1 MAAFWN
7 SRRKG
12 IFNSNGDAV
21 RNGVDG
27 SSQYAN
33 RKHAHFSAIDLSTNE
48 SVSFKAF
55 ITSFSIVADHQSDE
69 DSGDGNKEKYK
80 KTSKFSYNIDL
91 EVPSH
96 STNEARNNLAKFAI
110 LEKFISISSGQRAAQ
125 LNVGQSVVFPKIGYA
140 LSNLIQNGKF
150 RLGDNFDESGV
161 NHDKVI
167 LGMQP
172 SINFSPDLESGFYEF
187 NNKLIAK
194 SYKLSLKIDLIL
206 NSYLGTFLNGFGSNG
221 YFNDLEQPGGLEQAS
236 NQLPIYA
243 DTSYWPFGI
252 MTGDVHNANGKY
264 GDYTG
269 KYYSLKQINTY
280 GRTSFSDSKYATN
293 KGLYLGI
300 SSQKFTNNRHVL
312 FKAYLESFSYTKEN
326 GLNEVDIDNNPA
338 GVTYS
343 YNGMMDYKWSFTLN
357 VPSNNVQE
365 AIMNLAKLNIIY
377 RLSINYVKEF
387 TGATSTNLK
396 AYSFIRLANYIFNPT
411 TTYEPKYSSAADI
424 QRTGF
429 LCTLD
434 KVDFEVDTE
443 MGFYEEAG
451 HLIPK
456 VFKLSFDVSAATPGS
471 VYYGSA
477 FELAEGGEISGK
489 LSSQDYG
496 QWPFGMDW
504 YNPTQSTEMVPAADP
519 SVNNNNNPNGEASDG
534 ESPSTSPTEIV
545 PDTNPGEGFEVRG
558 GELKTS
564 LPEEE

>member
-110 LEKFISISSGQRAAQ
+110 LEKFISISSAQRATQ
-125 LNVGQSVVFPKIGYA
+125 LNTGQSVIFPKIGYA

-167 LGMQP
+167 LGIHP
-172 SINFSPDLESGFYEF
+172 TINFSPDLESGFYEF

-221 YFNDLEQPGGLEQAS
+221 YFNDLEQPVTTTPPDKLS
-236 NQLPIYA
+236 IYA

-252 MTGDVHNANGKY
+252 MVGDIHNANGNY

-300 SSQKFTNNRHVL
+300 SSQSFTNNRHVL

-326 GLNEVDIDNNPA
+326 GLNDIDIDNNPA

-471 VYYGSA
+471 IYYGSA
-477 FELAEGGEISGK
+477 FELAEGSEEISGK
-489 LSSQDYG
+489 LSGQDYG

-504 YNPTQSTEMVPAADP
+504 YNSTQSTEVIPAEDT
-519 SVNNNNNPNGEASDG
+519 SQNTNNNSSG
-534 ESPSTSPTEIV
+534 ESSGGEELNTSPTETV
-545 PDTNPGEGFEVRG
+545 PDTDPGDGFEVRG
-558 GELKTS
+558 GEIITDF
-564 LPEEE
+564 PEEE